1 MLENVSVFEMILI
14 PTLLL
19 MLIVATIW
27 IIVDIVK
34 YEINKDK

>member
-1 MLENVSVFEMILI
+1 MIETLSVFELTLI